1 MMGAWDQGMVDSN
14 LAGVIT
20 AFATVLIAIGGII
33 TAVAV
38 LIPILRTTR
47 STHKI
52 VNQQRTDML
61 NFQRALIRA
70 LTDHGIPIPV
80 DQSAEDGGT

>member
-1 MMGAWDQGMVDSN
+1 MPDST

-20 AFATVLIAIGGII
+20 AVSTLFLAIGGVI
-33 TAVAV
+33 TAFTV
-38 LIPILRTTR
+38 LIPILRQTK

-61 NFQRALIRA
+61 RFQRALIRA
-70 LTDHGIPIPV
+70 LTDAGIEVPI
-80 DQSAEDGGT
+80 DQSVDDQE